1 MSYVDEKIA
10 KVTLDNK
17 AFTKNAEDTI
27 KSLERLKQAFTK
39 AGDVKTAKQVQ
50 KEMDSLSQSVGKSVQ
65 KTESTLSELPGVFR
79 KSTSNIDMSGASKS
93 VDKMNTDIANKMA
106 KTSDILSRLRG
117 IFQKADTSTDFSNS
131 ISAIDKLNSK
141 IATVNA
147 NPIGQTFQSAAV
159 QVQKAISIM
168 DIALGNFI
176 ANSMSKMVSFG
187 KQFVSGPMDGYAEYV
202 NKMTSIQTIKS
213 NTEADF
219 GGDTNR
225 QMIQINRTLSDLN
238 EYADKTIYSF
248 EDMTQNIGTFTA
260 AGVGLDDSAVAIKGI
275 ANLAAASGSSS
286 MQAST
291 AMYQLSQALASG
303 KVSLMDWNSV
313 VNAGM
318 GGELFQNALYDT
330 ADAIGVNRDETKSF
344 RDSLQDGWL
353 TSEVLLE
360 TLKKFSTDES
370 MTDAATKVKTFSQLI
385 DTTKEAIGSGWSET
399 WEHVFGG
406 LEEAKGLW
414 SDVAKSIGEYLDDNQ
429 GTFFDTTLQME
440 RNLGNFRNAMLKTWK
455 DDGGQAAFFEGIKSS
470 VQGLLSVM
478 DNFRQGWRDIMGDY
492 KTQAAGLVDV
502 TNKFRDMSNAFR
514 DNVKLQEGAKN
525 FGSIF
530 AGLAKGAGSLG
541 QALTNAFSMAQ
552 NGGESLT
559 GTLLSLSNA
568 LLKIG
573 QNFVN
578 SGGFSKLVS
587 IFADIGSAVGHAFG
601 FINNAFQNLISGFTS
616 VKSSGT
622 GALDAIK
629 NITQAIEDFF
639 IKLNSSSAAMD
650 VMHNI
655 GVTLGNVWGIFKSV
669 LTIVIQLISAFIP
682 QSISMGTSIKDLSDK
697 VAEITGGMRRWFE
710 ELANSKDKFDVITNG
725 VEKVSDAISNLFGGT
740 KKFNA
745 VSIFDGIGNVLKG
758 IGEFFK
764 PVIDGFK
771 AFLSLLTPANVLA
784 GGFAMVAWKMI
795 GMIKDLGKN
804 FDDLKD
810 HFTSFGSIKDLIFG
824 KKDEDSFKWMDGLKQ
839 GLDNLTSFTNL
850 ATLISIAVSIGIL
863 SKALDTL
870 SKLETEDIVEGMAAI
885 GIAMHALQSNM
896 NKLHDLKINPRVA
909 TTLIAFALALKLIA
923 GAIKTLADLNPMEVV
938 QGTVSIIAVMYALS
952 KAMQSLDK
960 LKFSPKAAGILLAFG
975 ISLRIIAEAITS
987 IGSMNLQDV
996 VEGTLSIVGVM
1007 FSLASS
1013 MKMISGIKFSPKAA
1027 GILLAFGISLRI
1039 IAEAITSIGSMNLQ
1053 DVAEGTLSIV
1063 GVMFS
1068 LATSMKMISGIKF
1081 SPKAAGV
1088 LLAFGISLRI
1098 IASAITSIGSMNLQ
1112 DVVEGVT
1119 AIGLALAGLVVAA
1132 KMISGIKINMGT
1144 SVALLAIAGA
1154 LRVMA
1159 SSISIM
1165 GSMNTDDLI
1174 QGLLSMGATLTAL
1187 VVAAAAL
1194 SAIGP
1199 GALVGAGA
1207 MVVMAGALTLL
1218 MVPLTAFA
1226 SMSLGQVATSLIM
1239 LGGALAIVIVAGGA
1253 AGAIV
1258 PGLLALSVALI
1269 GLGVAAAGIG
1279 VALAGAGYFLQSI
1292 GVLLRDLAST
1302 SREQI
1307 DAIVNNIVNFAVKI
1321 AAAAPVLVSSFV
1333 ALISAVLD
1341 GMVVLIPK
1349 FVDTGFQL
1357 LIGLVRGLR
1366 ENLPV
1371 LLTEAIHLI
1380 TEFAQAIAD
1389 NAVHLVDAAF
1399 KIVTTLVEGIA
1410 SVFPLYAP
1418 RLTEAIISVLRV
1430 AFDMLLTIVSELVM
1444 PLVQGI
1450 VDAFRPLIQ
1459 LILDIFTQLSTALAP
1474 IINPIADVIIAVI
1487 NGIVVVV
1494 QTVGAVIITVIQAI
1508 SQVIQTI
1515 GLTIQSVFQS
1525 FASVVQSIAF
1535 AIVGSLNAVAG
1546 IITSVFSGIATVI
1559 SAVGSAIQS
1568 ILVGLG
1574 QAFIGFGIGVN
1585 QALQGVAT
1593 VIESVGSAI
1602 KSVLEGV
1609 SEVVESVGSA
1619 IKESLEGIGQVFK
1632 DLGTAVQDV
1641 CEGISEVVESIGGAI
1656 EGVLDS
1662 VAGIFESLGNAAL
1675 KAGRGFKM
1683 VGEGVSEILQYS
1695 LGELV
1700 SNLGAV
1706 ADVMIRLS
1714 DNSDGISAA
1723 GSSMKQIGQGL
1734 SSISAYGML
1743 ASTILTSLSTV
1754 LPVIE
1759 QSVTPL
1765 PTALQQAAMG
1775 FQMFG
1780 VGIQNGIIMA
1790 IPIAMMGLQQLITT
1804 LQTTGTILQ
1813 QQGVAVGQAFGTAI
1827 GTGISAGIPTAQTN
1841 AMMLGQGAQLAARAS
1856 LDPGSSMAIGSQF
1869 GGGVSRGIASQSGSA
1884 RSASTSL
1891 VQGAVHAVRG
1901 GFAPAQSLGST
1912 FATGI
1917 RGGITSQSGA
1927 TIGASRSL
1935 AQGSVQAV
1943 RGGFAPAQA
1952 IGSQFGRGV
1961 ASGVRSQSG
1970 TMSSAGYALSN
1981 SGKSGAQSVSWYSS
1995 GVFLGMGL
2003 ANGILSMS
2011 GYVMLVAENLAQRAS
2026 STIKRALDIRS
2037 PSRVTYAFG
2046 EFFSEGFING
2056 ISSLVGQAVKTSTT
2070 LAEKTSDAIS
2080 DTADSIESS
2089 FDRTLDF
2096 NPTITPVVDMSNMD
2110 KLNRAYNSE
2119 WLIGTNVPSNIN
2131 PNAYRNQNGV
2141 TNSTTNHTSEYQYD
2155 INVNVSG
2162 SQASNPREIAKAVQ
2176 TEIKRMND
2184 RAKVGRGE
2192 QTIW

>member
-10 KVTLDNK
+10 KITLDNK

-27 KSLERLKQAFTK
+27 KSLERLKQAFNK
-39 AGDVKTAKQVQ
+39 AGDVKAAKQVQ
-50 KEMDSLSQSVGKSVQ
+50 KEMDSLSQSVGKSV
-65 KTESTLSELPGVFR
+65 KKSESMLSELAGVFR

-93 VDKMNTDIANKMA
+93 LDKMNTDIANKTA
-106 KTSDILSRLRG
+106 KTSDILSRLKG
-117 IFQKADTSTDFSNS
+117 IFQKADTTDGFSNS
-131 ISAIDKLNSK
+131 ISAVDKLNAK
-141 IATVNA
+141 ISTIDAS
-147 NPIGQTFQSAAV
+147 PIGQAFQSVAV
-159 QVQKAISIM
+159 QVQKSISIM

-176 ANSMSKMVSFG
+176 ANAMTKMVGFS
-187 KQFVSGPMDGYAEYV
+187 KQFMAGPMDGYAEYV

-213 NTEADF
+213 NTESAF

-238 EYADKTIYSF
+238 EYADQTIYSF
-248 EDMTQNIGTFTA
+248 EDMTRNIGTFTA
-260 AGVGLDDSAVAIKGI
+260 AGVGLEDSAVAIKGI

-303 KVSLMDWNSV
+303 RVSLMDWNSV

-318 GGELFQNALYDT
+318 GGELFKNALYDT
-330 ADAIGVNRDETKSF
+330 ADAMGIARDKTKTF

-360 TLKKFSTDES
+360 TLEKFSTNES
-370 MTDAATKVKTFSQLI
+370 MIDAATKVKTFSQLI

-414 SDVAKSIGEYLDDNQ
+414 SDVAKSIGGYLDDNQ
-429 GTFFDTTLQME
+429 GKFYDTTLQME
-440 RNLGNFRNAMLKTWK
+440 RDLGNFRNAMLKTWK
-455 DDGGQAAFFEGIKSS
+455 DNGGQKAFFEGITSS
-470 VQGLLSVM
+470 VQGLMSVM
-478 DNFRQGWRDIMGDY
+478 GNFRQGWRDIMGDY
-492 KTQAAGLVDV
+492 KTQAAALVDV

-514 DNVKLQEGAKN
+514 DNVKLQEASKN

-541 QALTNAFSMAQ
+541 AAFTTAFSMAQ

-559 GTLLSLSNA
+559 GTLLTLSNS

-587 IFADIGSAVGHAFG
+587 IFADIGSAIGHAFG
-601 FINNAFQNLISGFTS
+601 FINNAFQNLISGFAS
-616 VKSSGT
+616 VKSESS

-629 NITQAIEDFF
+629 NITQAIQDFF

-655 GVTLGNVWGIFKSV
+655 GVTLGNVWSIFKSV
-669 LTIVIQLISAFIP
+669 LTIVIQLISSFIP
-682 QSISMGTSIKDLSDK
+682 ESISMGTSIKDASDK
-697 VAEITGGMRRWFE
+697 VVEITGSMRKWFE
-710 ELANSKDKFDVITNG
+710 ELANSKDKFDTIKNG

-740 KKFNA
+740 KKFSA

-758 IGEFFK
+758 IGECFK

-771 AFLSLLTPANVLA
+771 TFLSLLTPANVLA

-795 GMIKDLGKN
+795 GMIKNLGKN
-804 FDDLKD
+804 FDDLKE
-810 HFTSFGSIKDLIFG
+810 HFTGFESIKDLIFG
-824 KKDEDSFKWMDGLKQ
+824 KKDEESFKWMDGLKQ

-863 SKALDTL
+863 AKALDTL
-870 SKLETEDIVEGMAAI
+870 SGLETEDIVEGMGAI
-885 GIAMHALQSNM
+885 GVAMHALQANM

-909 TTLIAFALALKLIA
+909 TTLVAFAFALKLIA
-923 GAIKTLADLNPMEVV
+923 GAIKTLADLKPMEVV
-938 QGTVSIIAVMYALS
+938 QGTVSIIVVMYALS

-975 ISLRIIAEAITS
+975 ISLRIIASAITS

-996 VEGTLSIVGVM
+996 VEGTVAVG
-1007 FSLASS
+1007 
-1013 MKMISGIKFSPKAA
+1013 I
-1027 GILLAFGISLRI
+1027 
-1039 IAEAITSIGSMNLQ
+1039 
-1053 DVAEGTLSIV
+1053 
-1063 GVMFS
+1063 
-1068 LATSMKMISGIKF
+1068 
-1081 SPKAAGV
+1081 
-1088 LLAFGISLRI
+1088 
-1098 IASAITSIGSMNLQ
+1098 
-1112 DVVEGVT
+1112 
-1119 AIGLALAGLVVAA
+1119 ALAGLVVAA
-1132 KMISGIKINMGT
+1132 KLISGIKINMGT

-1165 GSMNTDDLI
+1165 GSMNTGDLI
-1174 QGLLSMGATLTAL
+1174 QGLLGMAATLTAL

-1207 MVVMAGALTLL
+1207 LLVIAGALTLL

-1239 LGGALAIVIVAGGA
+1239 LGGALAIVIVAGAA
-1253 AGAIV
+1253 AGAIA
-1258 PGLLALSVALI
+1258 PGLLVLSAALL

-1292 GVLLRDLAST
+1292 GVLLRDLANT

-1307 DAIVNNIVNFAVKI
+1307 DAIVNNIINFSVKI

-1333 ALISAVLD
+1333 ALISAILD

-1349 FVDTGFQL
+1349 FVDTGFKL
-1357 LIGLVRGLR
+1357 IIGLVRGLR

-1371 LLTEAIHLI
+1371 LLTEAVHLI
-1380 TEFAQAIAD
+1380 TEFAQSIAD
-1389 NAVHLVDAAF
+1389 NATHLVDAAF
-1399 KIVTTLVEGIA
+1399 KIVTTLIEGIA
-1410 SVFPLYAP
+1410 AVFPNYAP

-1430 AFDMLLTIVSELVM
+1430 AFDMVLTIITELVT

-1459 LILDIFTQLSTALAP
+1459 LILDIFTELSAALAP

-1487 NGIVVVV
+1487 NGRVVVV
-1494 QTVGAVIITVIQAI
+1494 QTVGNVIITVIEAI
-1508 SQVIQTI
+1508 SQAIQTI
-1515 GLTIQSVFQS
+1515 GQTIQSIFQS

-1535 AIVGSLNAVAG
+1535 AIVGALNAMAG
-1546 IITSVFSGIATVI
+1546 IITSVFNGIASVI

-1568 ILVGLG
+1568 ILIGLG
-1574 QAFIGFGIGVN
+1574 QAFIGFGMGVN
-1585 QALQGVAT
+1585 LALQGVAT
-1593 VIESVGSAI
+1593 VIESVGSSI

-1609 SEVVESVGSA
+1609 GSVVESVGKS
-1619 IKESLEGIGQVFK
+1619 IKTALEGIGQVFK
-1632 DLGTAVQDV
+1632 DIGTAIHDV
-1641 CEGISEVVESIGGAI
+1641 CTGISEVVESIGDSVRN
-1656 EGVLDS
+1656 VLDG
-1662 VAGIFESLGNAAL
+1662 VAGVFESLGNAAE

-1683 VGEGVSEILQYS
+1683 VGQGVSEILQYS
-1695 LGELV
+1695 LRELV
-1700 SNLGAV
+1700 TDLGAV
-1706 ADVMIRLS
+1706 ADVMIKIS
-1714 DNSDGISAA
+1714 NHSDGISSA
-1723 GSSMKQIGQGL
+1723 GSAMKQIGQGL
-1734 SSISAYGML
+1734 SSISVSGML

-1754 LPVIE
+1754 LPVIA
-1759 QSVTPL
+1759 QSITPL

-1790 IPIAMMGLQQLITT
+1790 IPVAMAGLQQLISTV
-1804 LQTTGTILQ
+1804 QTTGMTLQ
-1813 QQGVAVGQAFGTAI
+1813 RQGVVVGQAFGTSI
-1827 GTGISAGIPTAQTN
+1827 GQGISAGIPTAQTN
-1841 AMMLGQGAQLAARAS
+1841 AMMLGQGAQLAARVS
-1856 LDPGSSMAIGSQF
+1856 LNPGASMAIGSQF
-1869 GGGVSRGIASQSGSA
+1869 GSGISRGITSHSGTA

-1891 VQGAVHAVRG
+1891 AQGSVQAIRG

-1912 FATGI
+1912 FVTGI
-1917 RGGITSQSGA
+1917 RGGITSQSGS
-1927 TIGASRSL
+1927 TTEASRSL
-1935 AQGSVQAV
+1935 AKASVQAL
-1943 RGGFAPAQA
+1943 RDELAQA
-1952 IGSQFGRGV
+1952 RSLGVQFGSGV

-1970 TMSSAGYALSN
+1970 TMSSAGAGLSN
-1981 SGKSGAQSVSWYSS
+1981 SGKAGAQSVSWYSS
-1995 GVFLGMGL
+1995 GQFLGQGL
-2003 ANGILSMS
+2003 ANGISSMS
-2011 GYVMLVAENLAQRAS
+2011 GHVMSVAASLAARAAAS
-2026 STIKRALDIRS
+2026 IKRELDIHS

-2056 ISSLVGQAVKTSTT
+2056 ISSLIGQAVNTSAT
-2070 LAEKTSDAIS
+2070 LAEKTAEAIS
-2080 DTADSIESS
+2080 DSVDAIESE
-2089 FDRTLDF
+2089 FDGNLDF
-2096 NPTITPVVDMSNMD
+2096 NPTITPVVDMRNLESLRTMSSDFN
-2110 KLNRAYNSE
+2110 
-2119 WLIGTNVPSNIN
+2119 IGGRLADRSITLGSQQPS
-2131 PNAYRNQNGV
+2131 V
-2141 TNSTTNHTSEYQYD
+2141 TTNNTNTTTKNYNISVDATTTGSGFDARAAARD
-2155 INVNVSG
+2155 IRN
-2162 SQASNPREIAKAVQ
+2162 EL
-2176 TEIKRMND
+2176 KRLDDLDNFN
-2184 RAKVGRGE
+2184 KGVYV
-2192 QTIW
+2192 

>member
-10 KVTLDNK
+10 KITLDNK

-27 KSLERLKQAFTK
+27 KSLERLKQAFNE
-39 AGDVKTAKQVQ
+39 AGDVKAAKQVQ

-65 KTESTLSELPGVFR
+65 KTESMLSTLAGVFK
-79 KSTSNIDMSGASKS
+79 KSTSNLDMSGASKS
-93 VDKMNTDIANKMA
+93 VDKMNTDIANRMT
-106 KTSDILSRLRG
+106 KTSDILSRLKG
-117 IFQKADTSTDFSNS
+117 IFQKADTTDGFSNS
-131 ISAIDKLNSK
+131 ISAIDKLNAK
-141 IATVNA
+141 ISTVDPS
-147 NPIGQTFQSAAV
+147 PIGKAFQSVAV
-159 QVQKAISIM
+159 QVQNSISIM

-176 ANSMSKMVSFG
+176 ANAMTKMVAFT
-187 KQFVSGPMDGYAEYV
+187 KQFTAGPIEGYAEYV

-213 NTEADF
+213 NTEAAF

-225 QMIQINRTLSDLN
+225 QMVQINRTLSDLN
-238 EYADKTIYSF
+238 EYADQTIYSF
-248 EDMTQNIGTFTA
+248 EDMTRNIGTFTA
-260 AGVGLDDSAVAIKGI
+260 AGVGLEDSATAIKGI
-275 ANLAAASGSSS
+275 SNLAAASGSTS

-303 KVSLMDWNSV
+303 RVTLMDWNSV

-318 GGELFQNALYDT
+318 GGELFKNALYDT
-330 ADAIGVNRDETKSF
+330 ADAMGIARDETKSF
-344 RDSLQDGWL
+344 RDSVQDGWI

-360 TLKKFSTDES
+360 TLKKFATDES
-370 MTDAATKVKTFSQLI
+370 MVEAATKVKTFNQLI

-406 LEEAKGLW
+406 LEEGKGLW
-414 SDVAKSIGEYLDDNQ
+414 SDVAKSIGEYLDDSQ

-440 RNLGNFRNAMLKTWK
+440 RDLGNFRNAMLKTWK
-455 DDGGQAAFFEGIKSS
+455 DNGGQKAFFEGIKSS

-478 DNFRQGWRDIMGDY
+478 DNYRQGWRDIMGDY
-492 KTQAAGLVDV
+492 KTQAAALVDV

-514 DNVKLQEGAKN
+514 DNVKLQESAKN

-541 QALTNAFSMAQ
+541 QAFMNAFSMAQ
-552 NGGESLT
+552 NGGKSLT
-559 GTLLSLSNA
+559 ETLLLLSNG

-573 QNFVN
+573 QNVVE

-587 IFADIGSAVGHAFG
+587 IFTDIGSAAGHAFG

-616 VKSSGT
+616 VKSSST

-650 VMHNI
+650 VMSNI
-655 GVTLGNVWGIFKSV
+655 GVTLGNVWSIFKSV

-682 QSISMGTSIKDLSDK
+682 ESISMGTSIKDVSDK
-697 VAEITGGMRRWFE
+697 VAEITGSMRKWFE

-725 VEKVSDAISNLFGGT
+725 VEKVSEAISNFLGGT
-740 KKFNA
+740 KKFSA

-758 IGEFFK
+758 IGEVFK

-771 AFLSLLTPANVLA
+771 TFLSLLTPANVLA
-784 GGFAMVAWKMI
+784 GGFVMVAWKMI
-795 GMIKDLGKN
+795 GMIKKLGKN
-804 FDDLKD
+804 FDDLKE
-810 HFTSFGSIKDLIFG
+810 HFTGFESMTELIFG
-824 KKDEDSFKWMDGLKQ
+824 KKDDFEWMDGLKQ

-863 SKALDTL
+863 AKALDTL
-870 SKLETEDIVEGMAAI
+870 SGLETQDIVEGMAAI
-885 GIAMHALQSNM
+885 GIAMHALQANM

-909 TTLIAFALALKLIA
+909 TTLVAFALALKLIA
-923 GAIKTLADLNPMEVV
+923 GAIKTLSDLKPMEVV
-938 QGTVSIIAVMYALS
+938 QGTVAIIAVMYALS

-996 VEGTLSIVGVM
+996 AEGTLSIVGVM
-1007 FSLASS
+1007 FSLALS
-1013 MKMISGIKFSPKAA
+1013 MKMISEIKFSPKAA
-1027 GILLAFGISLRI
+1027 GVLLAFGISLRI

-1053 DVAEGTLSIV
+1053 DI
-1063 GVMFS
+1063 
-1068 LATSMKMISGIKF
+1068 
-1081 SPKAAGV
+1081 
-1088 LLAFGISLRI
+1088 
-1098 IASAITSIGSMNLQ
+1098 
-1112 DVVEGVT
+1112 VEGVT
-1119 AIGLALAGLVVAA
+1119 AIGLALAGLVVAT
-1132 KMISGIKINMGT
+1132 KMISSIKVSMRT

-1174 QGLLSMGATLTAL
+1174 QGLLGMGATLTAL

-1207 MVVMAGALTLL
+1207 LLVIAGALTLL

-1239 LGGALAIVIVAGGA
+1239 LGGALAIVIVAGAA
-1253 AGAIV
+1253 AGAIA
-1258 PGLLALSVALI
+1258 PGLLVLSAALV

-1279 VALAGAGYFLQSI
+1279 VVLAGAGYFLQSI

-1307 DAIVNNIVNFAVKI
+1307 DLIVNSIVDFAVKI

-1333 ALISAVLD
+1333 ALISAILD

-1349 FVDTGFQL
+1349 FVDTGFKM

-1371 LLTEAIHLI
+1371 LLTEAVHLI

-1389 NAVHLVDAAF
+1389 NASHLVDAAF

-1410 SVFPLYAP
+1410 SVFPNYAP

-1430 AFDMLLTIVSELVM
+1430 AFDMLLTIVSELVT
-1444 PLVQGI
+1444 PLVEGI
-1450 VDAFRPLIQ
+1450 VEAFRPLIQ
-1459 LILDIFTQLSTALAP
+1459 LILDIFTELSAALAP
-1474 IINPIADVIIAVI
+1474 IIQPIAAVIISVI
-1487 NGIVVVV
+1487 DGIVIVV
-1494 QTVGAVIITVIQAI
+1494 QTVGAVIISLIGAI
-1508 SQVIQTI
+1508 SQAIQTI
-1515 GLTIQSVFQS
+1515 GQTIQSIFQS
-1525 FASVVQSIAF
+1525 FASIVQSIAF
-1535 AIVGSLNAVAG
+1535 AIVGALTAVSN
-1546 IITSVFSGIATVI
+1546 IITSVFNGIASVI

-1568 ILVGLG
+1568 ILIGLG
-1574 QAFIGFGIGVN
+1574 QAFIAFGVGVN
-1585 QALQGVAT
+1585 IALQGVAT
-1593 VIESVGSAI
+1593 VIESVGSSI
-1602 KSVLEGV
+1602 KSVMEGV
-1609 SEVVESVGSA
+1609 GSVIESVGSA
-1619 IKESLEGIGQVFK
+1619 IKTAMEGIGQVFK
-1632 DLGTAVQDV
+1632 DIGTAIHDV
-1641 CEGISEVVESIGGAI
+1641 CTGISEVVESIGGAV
-1656 EGVLDS
+1656 EGVLNG
-1662 VAGIFESLGNAAL
+1662 VANIFESLGNAAL

-1683 VGEGVSEILQYS
+1683 VAEGVSEILQYS
-1695 LGELV
+1695 LRELV
-1700 SNLGAV
+1700 TNLGAV
-1706 ADVMIRLS
+1706 ADVMIKLS
-1714 DNSDGISAA
+1714 DNSDGISTA

-1734 SSISAYGML
+1734 SSISTSGML
-1743 ASTILTSLSTV
+1743 ASTILTGLSTS

-1759 QSVTPL
+1759 QSITPL

-1775 FQMFG
+1775 FQLFG

-1790 IPIAMMGLQQLITT
+1790 IPVAIAGLQQLIMTF
-1804 LQTTGTILQ
+1804 QTTGTILQ
-1813 QQGVAVGQAFGTAI
+1813 QQGVAVGQVFGTSI
-1827 GTGISAGIPTAQTN
+1827 GTGISAGIPAAQTN
-1841 AMMLGQGAQLAARAS
+1841 AMILGQGAQLAARVS
-1856 LDPGSSMAIGSQF
+1856 LNPGASMAIGSQF
-1869 GGGVSRGIASQSGSA
+1869 GGGVSSGIASQSGAA

-1891 VQGAVHAVRG
+1891 AQGSVQAIRG

-1917 RGGITSQSGA
+1917 GGGITSQSGA
-1927 TIGASRSL
+1927 TTGASISL
-1935 AQGSVQAV
+1935 AQSSVQSV
-1943 RGGFAPAQA
+1943 RGGFAPASSL
-1952 IGSQFGRGV
+1952 GSQFGGGIS
-1961 ASGVRSQSG
+1961 SGISG
-1970 TMSSAGYALSN
+1970 QYGNVYGAGSSIANAGRD
-1981 SGKSGAQSVSWYSS
+1981 GAQSVSWHSA
-1995 GVFLGMGL
+1995 GVFLSQGL
-2003 ANGILSMS
+2003 ANGISSMS
-2011 GYVMLVAENLAQRAS
+2011 GYVMSVAANLAQRAS
-2026 STIKRALDIRS
+2026 NAIRSALDIHS

-2056 ISSLVGQAVKTSTT
+2056 ISSLIGQAVNTSAT
-2070 LAEKTSDAIS
+2070 LAEKTAESISDSVDAI
-2080 DTADSIESS
+2080 ESE
-2089 FDRTLDF
+2089 FDGNLDF

-2110 KLNRAYNSE
+2110 KLNRSYNSE
-2119 WLIGTNVPSNIN
+2119 WQIGTNIPNNIN

-2141 TNSTTNHTSEYQYD
+2141 TNSTTNHTNEYQYD